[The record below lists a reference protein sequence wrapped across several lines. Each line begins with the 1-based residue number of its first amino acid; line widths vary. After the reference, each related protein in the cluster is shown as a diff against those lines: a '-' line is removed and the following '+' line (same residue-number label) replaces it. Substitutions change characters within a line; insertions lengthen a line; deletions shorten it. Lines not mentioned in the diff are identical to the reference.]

1 MRVDELK
8 LTNFRGLLDTEI
20 KFQPGFNLIVG
31 VNGAGKSSVLD
42 ALRVLLSQVLPMF
55 TPAPRFNLGF
65 DIDDIMIG
73 RVSAQAQITFS
84 CHGSEPYSYVV
95 HKNRVQ
101 RVSNDGGSLREQT
114 TETPDKSELFSSQAP
129 GRALDKGPAEFKKR
143 SNQPVVLYFSVGR
156 SRSTD
161 EISKVGKKSNPGYF
175 GALVQDR
182 GLRIQDIVHWW
193 RAKKQIAS
201 EAPNGTSARQLQA
214 VRRALERL
222 LPDFSGWQLD
232 VHELWVTKR
241 VVIEVIDP
249 ESITG
254 GTKQLIETRALRV
267 QQLSEGERSMV
278 AFVFDL
284 ARRLAQL
291 NEHEDDPAATGEGIV
306 LIDEIDLHLHPA
318 WQRRVA
324 ADLTRVFPKLQFIA
338 TTHSPQVIGETEP
351 GRVVVLREGG
361 RTRIQDESLGRDSG
375 WILRH
380 IMDTPERNADLQAG
394 LNEIDAFIENEDFT
408 SARSK
413 VEALRAR
420 FGDDKELIG
429 VAAAIDRW
437 ELPDN
442 EEDK

>member
-8 LTNFRGLLDTEI
+8 LTNFRGVLDTEI

-42 ALRVLLSQVLPMF
+42 ALRILLSQVMPMF
-55 TPAPRFNLGF
+55 APAPRSNHV
-65 DIDDIMIG
+65 IEVNDIMFG
-73 RVSAQAQITFS
+73 REFTQAQMTFC
-84 CHGSEPYSYVV
+84 CHGSEPYTYVV
-95 HKNRVQ
+95 IKNLAQ
-101 RVSNDGGSLREQT
+101 RVSNVDGGLRNQM
-114 TETPDKSELFSSQAP
+114 TETPDKNELFGSQEP
-129 GRALDKGPAEFKKR
+129 GRVLSGGPPEFKKR
-143 SNQPVVLYFSVGR
+143 LGQPLALYFSVER
-156 SRSTD
+156 SHSTD
-161 EISKVGKKSNPGYF
+161 EVSKTGKTTNPGYF
-175 GALVQDR
+175 GALIKDR
-182 GLRIQDIVHWW
+182 GLRIQDLVLWW
-193 RAKKQIAS
+193 RAKEQIAK
-201 EAPNGTSARQLQA
+201 EATEGASARQLQA
-214 VRRALERL
+214 IRLALKRMLPKFSDWRL
-222 LPDFSGWQLD
+222 QGG
-232 VHELWVTKR
+232 ELWVTKE
-241 VVIEVIDP
+241 VVIEIPDP
-249 ESITG
+249 ESTTG
-254 GTKQLIETRALRV
+254 GTKQLNGLRAL
-267 QQLSEGERSMV
+267 QIEQLSDGERSMAV
-278 AFVFDL
+278 FVFDL
-284 ARRLAQL
+284 TRRLAQL
-291 NEHEDDPAATGEGIV
+291 NENEQDPAANGEGVV

-318 WQRRVA
+318 WQRRIA

-413 VEALRAR
+413 VEALRVR
-420 FGDDKELIG
+420 FGDDKELVG

-437 ELPDN
+437 ELLGD